1 MLKLT
6 AGYAGRS
13 QAVVADGV
21 HSLSDTATDL
31 IILVGVGFWSAPP
44 DADHPH
50 GHRRIETVVTSFIGI
65 LLVGVA
71 IGLIVDA
78 LAAISGR
85 SVEKPDWIALAAAL
99 VSIVSKEILYRYT
112 VRAGKE
118 IKSAAVV
125 ANAWHQ
131 RSDMLSSIP
140 AAIAVLTARLIPGWG
155 FVDRIGAL
163 VVSIF
168 ILKAAWDIILPSLK
182 QLIDTGAS
190 PEDCE
195 KIKTIALESDGVRSV
210 HALRTRYSGSA
221 LIVDLHILVDADITV
236 QQGHDISAAVR
247 RAIIE
252 KGPDVLDV
260 IVHIEPDDGHVS
272 GLHRMGSID
281 DETGDENC

>member
-1 MLKLT
+1 
-6 AGYAGRS
+6 
-13 QAVVADGV
+13 VADGV

-44 DADHPH
+44 DEDHPH
-50 GHRRIETVVTSFIGI
+50 GHRRIETLVTGFIGI

-71 IGLIVDA
+71 VGLIVDA

-85 SVEKPDWIALAAAL
+85 SVEEPGWIALAAAL

-112 VRAGKE
+112 VRAGRR
-118 IKSAAVV
+118 IKSTAVV

-140 AAIAVLTARLIPGWG
+140 AAVAVLSAKLIPGWG
-155 FVDRIGAL
+155 FMDRIGAL

-168 ILKAAWDIILPSLK
+168 ILKAAWDIIMPALR

-221 LIVDLHILVDADITV
+221 LMVDLHIMVEADLTV
-236 QQGHDISAAVR
+236 KQGHDISAAVR
-247 RAIIE
+247 HAILE

-260 IVHIEPDDGHVS
+260 VVHIEPDDGHVS
-272 GLHRMGSID
+272 GLHRMEDID
-281 DETGDENC
+281 DAPGDGNC